1 MRSYINLSKLTDFY
15 MAKLYSKR
23 KLAPKKMLPKKETIR
38 LILQYSC
45 ALNII
50 KVGNMNFENIAN

>member
-1 MRSYINLSKLTDFY
+1 
-15 MAKLYSKR
+15 MAKIYSRK
-23 KLAPKKMLPKKETIR
+23 KLAPKKMLPQKETIR

-50 KVGNMNFENIAN
+50 KIGNLSFDIIAN

>member
-1 MRSYINLSKLTDFY
+1 
-15 MAKLYSKR
+15 MAKIYSKK
-23 KLAPKKMLPKKETIR
+23 KLAKKTMLPKKETIR

-50 KVGNMNFENIAN
+50 KIGNMSFETLAN

>member
-1 MRSYINLSKLTDFY
+1 
-15 MAKLYSKR
+15 MAKLYSKS
-23 KLAPKKMLPKKETIR
+23 KLAKKTMLPKKETIR

-50 KVGNMNFENIAN
+50 KVGNMNFETIAN

>member
-1 MRSYINLSKLTDFY
+1 

-23 KLAPKKMLPKKETIR
+23 KLSKKAMLPKKETIR

-45 ALNII
+45 ALHIM
-50 KVGNMNFENIAN
+50 KVGGMQFDSLVN

>member
-1 MRSYINLSKLTDFY
+1 

-23 KLAPKKMLPKKETIR
+23 KLEKKTMLPKKETIR

-50 KVGNMNFENIAN
+50 TIGNMNFDSIAN

>member
-1 MRSYINLSKLTDFY
+1 

-23 KLAPKKMLPKKETIR
+23 KLATKKMLPKKETIR

-45 ALNII
+45 ALNIV
-50 KVGNMNFENIAN
+50 KVGNMKFEIIAN

>member
-1 MRSYINLSKLTDFY
+1 

-38 LILQYSC
+38 LLLQYSC
-45 ALNII
+45 ALNIVKI
-50 KVGNMNFENIAN
+50 GSMSFDTIAN

>member
-1 MRSYINLSKLTDFY
+1 

-23 KLAPKKMLPKKETIR
+23 KLAKKAMLPKKETIR

-45 ALNII
+45 ALSII
-50 KVGNMNFENIAN
+50 KVGAMHFDSIAN

>member
-1 MRSYINLSKLTDFY
+1 

-23 KLAPKKMLPKKETIR
+23 KLAQKTMLPKKETIR
-38 LILQYSC
+38 LILQYSR

-50 KVGNMNFENIAN
+50 KIGNMNFETIAN

>member
-1 MRSYINLSKLTDFY
+1 

-23 KLAPKKMLPKKETIR
+23 KLAKKIMLPKKETIR

-45 ALNII
+45 ALNVV
-50 KVGNMNFENIAN
+50 KVGNMNFDIIAN

>member
-1 MRSYINLSKLTDFY
+1 

-23 KLAPKKMLPKKETIR
+23 KLASKKMLPKKETIS

-50 KVGNMNFENIAN
+50 KVGNMNFDNIAN